1 MHFSAWR
8 QFNRWV
14 VAGVLLGGAWLTA
27 GCGGPVADPPA
38 PSASTSSG
46 DGNSSSPTADAG
58 SNAPAE
64 TKETKPPMEGTA
76 ANSAAANSAAT
87 KTAPPPAE
95 VEEPTEPF
103 VAPELADLEARANWI
118 DNPVE
123 DLLAVRRKAE
133 AGQPTPVSVAEAV
146 GLKNTSRDA
155 NEKILGTLG
164 RVAQSTDEI
173 DYDAVWNR
181 HIKAD
186 VKSTNPLFQ
195 SSVYEFDVQT
205 LITAGTLT
213 FDRNLRRVGD
223 PDVIVLW
230 QSSSDRMADKLVLR
244 DDLTW
249 SDGKPVTAHDLEF
262 AFKAIMDPRV
272 NVPALRSSLSRLAG
286 VKAYDDRTVVF
297 FHKEALATNIWSI
310 SVPLLPKHIY
320 EKTLAEDPTME
331 QSAAHVELE
340 NNPVVCGPYRLVA
353 RQRGNEL
360 LFERREEWYMH
371 NGKQVRD
378 KPHFKTVRLRVIVE
392 PAVALLALKKGDVDD
407 LEMTA
412 EQWMQQS
419 NDDEFYELNTKAS
432 GVEWTTFMFTW
443 NIATPYFEDVRVR
456 RAMGLAFDHKELFE
470 TINFG
475 LFDRATG
482 PYHATSWMAPKPGPQ
497 LIEQNLDQAE
507 ELLDAAGWVDSD
519 GDGIRDREVKG
530 KRVPFEFNIVCANA
544 PERIRIC
551 TLLKGALE
559 QIGVIC
565 NVRPLEFAVL
575 QERTQSHNFEGA
587 FGGWGAGADPDLSYN
602 IYGTA
607 QGRNYGNYSNPE
619 VDRLFKA
626 GREEF
631 DRAKRAEIY
640 GKIHTLIA
648 EDQPSTFLYS
658 RNSFYAFNKRLR
670 GYQFSP
676 RGPYHYG
683 PGMLG
688 MYKAKP

>member
-1 MHFSAWR
+1 MHCSTWPLV
-8 QFNRWV
+8 NRW
-14 VAGVLLGGAWLTA
+14 AAFALLLGSACLNA
-27 GCGGPVADPPA
+27 GCGGPVADAPAPPA
-38 PSASTSSG
+38 ASATREVDPSDAAAAGTDTGSAKPNG
-46 DGNSSSPTADAG
+46 DGPATAK
-58 SNAPAE
+58 PAME
-64 TKETKPPMEGTA
+64 KPADSTA
-76 ANSAAANSAAT
+76 AS
-87 KTAPPPAE
+87 KTPAPPVE
-95 VEEPTEPF
+95 SEEPSEPF
-103 VAPELADLEARANWI
+103 VAPALADLEARANWI

-133 AGQPTPVSVAEAV
+133 AGQPTPLPAADAVA
-146 GLKNTSRDA
+146 LKNTTRETNA
-155 NEKILGTLG
+155 QILGTLG
-164 RVAQSTDEI
+164 RVAQSNDEI
-173 DYDAVWNR
+173 DYEAVLNR

-186 VKSTNPLFQ
+186 VKSTNPLLS
-195 SSVYEFDVQT
+195 SSVYETDVHA

-213 FDRNLRRVGD
+213 FDRDLRRVGD
-223 PDVIVLW
+223 PDVIVSW
-230 QSSSDRMADKLVLR
+230 QTSSDRLADKLVLR

-249 SDGKPVTAHDLEF
+249 SDGQPVTAHDLEF
-262 AFKAIMDPRV
+262 AFGVVMDSRV
-272 NVPALRSSLSRLAG
+272 NVPAVRSSLSRLAG

-297 FHKEALATNIWSI
+297 FHKDALATNIWSI

-340 NNPVVCGPYRLVA
+340 NNPVVSGPYRLVS

-378 KPHFKTVRLRVIVE
+378 KPHFKTVRLRVITE

-432 GVEWTTFMFTW
+432 GVEWTTFMFNW
-443 NIATPYFEDVRVR
+443 NMETPYFQDARVR

-497 LIEQNLDQAE
+497 PLEQNLDQAE

-519 GDGIRDREVKG
+519 GDGIRDREVNG
-530 KRVPFEFNIVCANA
+530 KRIPFEFNIVCTNA

-565 NVRPLEFAVL
+565 NVRPLEF
-575 QERTQSHNFEGA
+575 
-587 FGGWGAGADPDLSYN
+587 
-602 IYGTA
+602 
-607 QGRNYGNYSNPE
+607 
-619 VDRLFKA
+619 
-626 GREEF
+626 
-631 DRAKRAEIY
+631 
-640 GKIHTLIA
+640 
-648 EDQPSTFLYS
+648 
-658 RNSFYAFNKRLR
+658 
-670 GYQFSP
+670 
-676 RGPYHYG
+676 
-683 PGMLG
+683 
-688 MYKAKP
+688 